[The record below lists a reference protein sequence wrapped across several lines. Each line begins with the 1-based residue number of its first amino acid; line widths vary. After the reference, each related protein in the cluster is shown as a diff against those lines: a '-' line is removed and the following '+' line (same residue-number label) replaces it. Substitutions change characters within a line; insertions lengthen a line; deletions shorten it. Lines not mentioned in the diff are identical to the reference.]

1 MSTSTTQDPDIP
13 NLFYNNEFSNT
24 NPNQLFD
31 WFKNF
36 SVPTSNSLFPF
47 NQFTIQTINFLKP
60 FLKDFYPGSI
70 IQPATTDKPAF
81 KNNFD
86 FLFHTIALQKPKF
99 ITDII
104 LNSHPH
110 ITSPI
115 DIPTNFIHITLKKL
129 ILEFTT
135 TLFQHFNYLN
145 IFNSYLFIPS
155 YSIKKRFQI
164 IINLARLHL

>member
-13 NLFYNNEFSNT
+13 NFPYNNELSNT

-36 SVPTSNSLFPF
+36 PVPTSNGLFLF

-70 IQPATTDKPAF
+70 IQPVTTDKPAL

-86 FLFHTIALQKPKF
+86 LLLHTIALQKPKF

-104 LNSHPH
+104 LKDRKSVV
-110 ITSPI
+110 
-115 DIPTNFIHITLKKL
+115 
-129 ILEFTT
+129 
-135 TLFQHFNYLN
+135 
-145 IFNSYLFIPS
+145 
-155 YSIKKRFQI
+155 
-164 IINLARLHL
+164 